1 MSTGARDATLEPG
14 FVLHARPY
22 RDTSLLVELLTR
34 GHGRVGLVARGVRS
48 RRSRLAGLL
57 QPLQPLALSWR
68 SRGELGALQQAEA
81 AGRPFLLKGRRLV
94 SGLYANELL
103 IRLLGRE
110 DPHAGLFERYL
121 TLLEGLAEGVAEAVA
136 LRGFERDLLALLGYG
151 LPLARDTLDAPLVR
165 DQWYRYDPGHGAAP
179 VTGPRAGGLVV
190 SGETLL
196 ALATDPLTEAAARAS
211 RDLMRAALQPHLGHR
226 PLKTRELYSRYT
238 IRGEPEHGPSSGQ
251 P

>member
-1 MSTGARDATLEPG
+1 MNSGPRDVTLEPG

-34 GHGRVGLVARGVRS
+34 DHGRVGVVARGVRS
-48 RRSRLAGLL
+48 GRSRLAGLL

-68 SRGELGALQQAEA
+68 SRAELGSLRGAEP
-81 AGRPFLLKGRRLV
+81 AGRPFLLRGRRLV

-110 DPHAGLFERYL
+110 DPHPGLFERYL
-121 TLLEGLAEGVAEAVA
+121 TLLEGLAEGVSEPVA

-151 LPLARDTLDAPLVR
+151 LPLKRDTRDAPLVP
-165 DQWYRYDPGHGAAP
+165 DQWYRYDPAHGATP
-179 VTGPRAGGLVV
+179 VAGPQTGGVVV
-190 SGETLL
+190 SGATLL
-196 ALATDPLTEAAARAS
+196 ALASESLTESTARAS
-211 RDLMRAALQPHLGHR
+211 RDLMRAALKPHLGNR
-226 PLKTRELYSRYT
+226 PLKTRELYSRFT
-238 IRGEPEHGPSSGQ
+238 ARGEQENGPSSGQ